1 MGWLFAGIA
10 IVFLFIVYVLAVL
23 PRRPGKA
30 GAAPFRGL
38 MAAHRGLYEKD
49 QSVPENSLEAFR
61 RAAAY
66 GCGVE
71 LDVQL
76 SKDGAVVVFHDDT
89 VDRMTTEKGRV
100 DSFTLAE
107 LQAMPLK
114 GTAHR
119 MPLFTDV
126 MAVLDGVS
134 PTIVELKST
143 PNYQELCEKTLA
155 ILRTLKG
162 PYCVESFDPRIVR
175 WFYLHAPD
183 IVRGQLTEA
192 YSYWRKEGHLPV
204 WRCLL
209 MHTLFINFLTHPQFI
224 AFGRGR
230 RPLCML
236 LGRRLGTM
244 TVFWTER
251 PDSDHELLAKRYD
264 CRIFEHYRPETHYNP

>member
-114 GTAHR
+114 GTEHR

-175 WFYLHAPD
+175 
-183 IVRGQLTEA
+183 
-192 YSYWRKEGHLPV
+192 
-204 WRCLL
+204 
-209 MHTLFINFLTHPQFI
+209 
-224 AFGRGR
+224 
-230 RPLCML
+230 
-236 LGRRLGTM
+236 
-244 TVFWTER
+244 
-251 PDSDHELLAKRYD
+251 
-264 CRIFEHYRPETHYNP
+264 

>member
-1 MGWLFAGIA
+1 MGWLFAGIV
-10 IVFLFIVYVLAVL
+10 IVFLFIAYVLAVL

-49 QSVPENSLEAFR
+49 QSVPENSLEAFK

-89 VDRMTTEKGRV
+89 VDRMTTGKGRV
-100 DSFTLAE
+100 DSFTLSE
-107 LQAMPLK
+107 LQAMPLM

-143 PNYQELCEKTLA
+143 PNYKELCEKTLA
-155 ILRTLKG
+155 ILRTCKG

-192 YSYWRKEGHLPV
+192 YSYWRKAGLPL
-204 WRCLL
+204 WRCLM
-209 MHTLFINFLTHPQFI
+209 MHTLCINFLTHPQFI
-224 AFGRGR
+224 AFGRGH

-264 CRIFEHYRPETHYNP
+264 CRIFEHYRPETHYKA

>member
-1 MGWLFAGIA
+1 MGWLIAGIA
-10 IVFLFIVYVLAVL
+10 LIFLLICYCLLIL
-23 PRRPGKA
+23 PRAPKHA
-30 GAAPFRGL
+30 QAAPFEGL

-61 RAAAY
+61 RAAEAGY
-66 GCGVE
+66 GVE

-89 VDRMTTEKGRV
+89 VDRMTDQKGRV
-100 DSFTLAE
+100 DSFTLEE
-107 LQAMPLK
+107 LRAMPLM
-114 GTAHR
+114 GTEHR
-119 MPLFTDV
+119 MPLFTEV

-143 PNYQELCEKTLA
+143 PNYPALCEKTLS

-175 WFYLHAPD
+175 WFYKNAPD
-183 IVRGQLTEA
+183 LMRGQLTE
-192 YSYWRKEGHLPV
+192 SFPHWREAGLPLS
-204 WRCLL
+204 RALL
-209 MHTLFINFLTHPQFI
+209 MHTLYVNFLTHPQFI

-236 LGRRLGTM
+236 LGRLIGTRM
-244 TVFWTER
+244 VHWTER
-251 PDSDHELLAKRYD
+251 PDADHALLAKRYD
-264 CRIFEHYRPETHYNP
+264 CRIFEHYRPETRYKRL

>member
-1 MGWLFAGIA
+1 MGWLIAGI
-10 IVFLFIVYVLAVL
+10 VVLALFLVYLFLIL
-23 PRRPGKA
+23 PSRADKA
-30 GAAPFRGL
+30 KFAPFSGL

-61 RAAAY
+61 RAAEAGY
-66 GCGVE
+66 GVE

-76 SKDGAVVVFHDDT
+76 SKDGAVVVFHDDI

-114 GTAHR
+114 GTEHR

-143 PNYQELCEKTLA
+143 ENYPELCEKTLA

-175 WFYLHAPD
+175 WFYKNAPD
-183 IVRGQLTEA
+183 LVRGQLTEA
-192 YSYWRKEGHLPV
+192 YSYWRHEGHLPV

-209 MHTLFINFLTHPQFI
+209 MHTLFVNFLTHPQFI
-224 AFGRGR
+224 AFGRGC
-230 RPLCML
+230 RPLCMRIGRK
-236 LGRRLGTM
+236 LGAK

-251 PDSDHELLAKRYD
+251 PDSNHERLAKHYD